1 VQHQF
6 VSLFSQAIKDQRRVV
21 LRYDGQNLV
30 RIVEPHALYL
40 DENND
45 IQIDAYQTRSGREGT
60 NSERCWMTF
69 ALRKIDSLYHI
80 NKIFET
86 RTLEG
91 FERTHARYHK
101 ALIAM
106 VKHSIIKTAQPEII
120 KQEIDKP
127 DRVYD
132 QARGLW
138 MGINSVIDQIL
149 ANDNHRG
156 RGQ

>member
-21 LRYDGQNLV
+21 LRYDDQHLV

-45 IQIDAYQTRSGREGT
+45 IQVDAYQTRSGREGT

-86 RTLEG
+86 RALEG
-91 FERTHARYHK
+91 FERTHTRYRK

-106 VKHSIIKTAQPEII
+106 VKHSIIKTTQPEII
-120 KQEIDKP
+120 KKEADKP

-149 ANDNHRG
+149 ANDHHRG